1 MKNKI
6 KIFSIMLVL
15 TSLTYSKDNTVDKI
29 EKFNANLIVQ
39 GNGITER
46 IDYTLYPQNMTLIPE
61 GATEEEIKQIKKKN
75 QNELF
80 SKQEFNYETNTI
92 ENGLFNGK
100 TDSKLAIYA
109 ENGATIHNIGKIL
122 SYDQK
127 INTNYGGVLITG
139 IDNPLK
145 RNDNLIG
152 LKGQR
157 DSFVTFTNDGQI
169 EMGATEHVLAV
180 PVNIAGLIPT
190 STVFSDYGKYIINA
204 SFSNIENNGTIT
216 NGIDST
222 KYIKAVD
229 VGILNGGTMDNDRRA
244 INLEQGS
251 IKNTGVVNLERM
263 KQFELINGVAVDLL
277 QIGVH
282 FTRDDYGVSLL
293 NEEALG
299 KVENSIN
306 SGTIFVGGDIY
317 SQGYSGIGVSALGA
331 DFKGEHNKYGV
342 NTKNSTFINTGK
354 IEVERDLAKAFDDNN
369 NIVDLYLFYKNFL
382 KLGLLSFSRLT
393 ETSIG
398 VNVDGGKFYNNG
410 GTISVGVN
418 ESKNMAS
425 QIRKG
430 RAIAVAGENGANI
443 CFNTNMET
451 GEAIWYE
458 KNEEGEIIKDEEGK
472 PVSIKSTLNLEG
484 IHVYATWLEGG
495 STATFNGLTEINFN
509 MPPIALPDNATEE
522 QKEEYRQA
530 VEDYES
536 RRNKEIFHT
545 EDTSKVVINGTIR
558 ANGDFSI
565 DNTKNNIEIG
575 GGYKKGPIMENG
587 QVIGYELVITPGK
600 IISSGKIGLNGNI
613 KLDTVNFIGMSQSNM
628 EKYLNHKYIE
638 ADGGITGNG
647 SLVSSSY
654 LFDIKTDKT
663 NNYISLTDVDRK
675 NFNTIVENKELGKL
689 LEDSYEG
696 VSGEKLDFYKYI
708 SLGDNYES
716 FSKNL
721 NGITGIDNIT
731 TLEAQVVDITKD
743 LNRQYRN
750 FIKDNKAEGV
760 VFSYLNSKSEIGKTE
775 KYSGFERES
784 NGFMIGYNKYVSDN
798 LRAGAGLSYI
808 KSNIDYTDES
818 SNKIETWNARVYSD
832 YKIKNIN
839 LLSDIS
845 FGYNQSENKR
855 FGGGSLHSGDV
866 NIYTLGFNNSLY
878 KNYNITDKF
887 SINPN
892 INLDFTY
899 YYQDDYKE
907 DNGKFSVNGDK
918 TDGYYGTLGI
928 AVDLKY
934 DIFASGNNRISLVG
948 GMEYSY
954 DILRS
959 TEDIEL
965 ENIIGKFSEE
975 KRKLDKNSLVYNLGI
990 EYSYNNDYSVG
1001 LEYSKEI
1008 INDVDNEKIGLD
1020 FSYKF

>member
-1 MKNKI
+1 MKNKM
-6 KIFSIMLVL
+6 KIFFIMLAM
-15 TSLTYSKDNTVDKI
+15 TSLVYSKENTVDKI
-29 EKFNANLIVQ
+29 EKFNSNLVVQ
-39 GNGITER
+39 GKDITER
-46 IDYTLYPQNMTLIPE
+46 IDYTLYPQNITLIPN
-61 GATEEEIKQIKKKN
+61 GATNEEIEKIKEKN
-75 QNELF
+75 KNELF
-80 SKQEFNYETNTI
+80 PKQSFNYKTNTI
-92 ENGLFNGK
+92 ENGLHNGK
-100 TDSKLAIYA
+100 TDAKLAIYA
-109 ENGATIHNIGKIL
+109 EDGATIHNIGKIL

-152 LKGQR
+152 LKGDI
-157 DSFVTFTNDGQI
+157 DSFVSFINDGQI

-190 STVFSDYGKYIINA
+190 SITFADYGKYIINA
-204 SFSNIENNGTIT
+204 AFSDIKNNGTIT

-229 VGILNGGTMDNDRRA
+229 VGVLNGGRIDTDRRA
-244 INLEQGS
+244 VNLEQGS
-251 IKNTGVVNLERM
+251 VENTGLINLERI
-263 KQFELINGVAVDLL
+263 KQFELIDGVAVDLL

-282 FTRDDYGVSLL
+282 FYRDDYGINIL
-293 NEEALG
+293 NESTLG
-299 KVENSIN
+299 KSKNSIN
-306 SGTIFVGGDIY
+306 SGKIFIGGDIY

-331 DFKGEHNKYGV
+331 DFIGEHNKYGI
-342 NTKNSTFINTGK
+342 NSKNSTFINTGT
-354 IEVERDLAKAFDDNN
+354 IEVERDFAKALDDNN

-382 KLGLLSFSRLT
+382 KLGLLSFTNLT

-398 VNVDGGKFYNNG
+398 ININGGEFYNNG

-418 ESKNMAS
+418 ESKNMVT
-425 QIRKG
+425 QLRKG

-443 CFNTNMET
+443 YFNTNIEN
-451 GEAIWYE
+451 
-458 KNEEGEIIKDEEGK
+458 KNPILSTDKEE
-472 PVSIKSTLNLEG
+472 IKSTINLEG

-522 QKEEYRQA
+522 QKK
-530 VEDYES
+530 DYEEAVADYEN

-587 QVIGYELVITPGK
+587 KVVGYEVVVTPGK
-600 IISSGKIGLNGNI
+600 IISIGKIGLNGDL
-613 KLDTVNFIGMSQSNM
+613 KVDTTNFVGML
-628 EKYLNHKYIE
+628 EKDMKKYIDHKYVE

-647 SLVSSSY
+647 NLVSSSY

-663 NNYISLTDVDRK
+663 NNSISLTDINRK
-675 NFNTIVENKELGKL
+675 NFNTIVENKELGKI

-716 FSKNL
+716 FSERL
-721 NGITGIDNIT
+721 NEITGIDNIT

-743 LNRQYRN
+743 LNRQYRD
-750 FIKDNKAEGV
+750 FIKDNKDEGV
-760 VFSYLNSKSEIGKTE
+760 VFSYLNSKSEIGE
-775 KYSGFERES
+775 QGKYLGFERES
-784 NGFMIGYNKYVSDN
+784 NGFMSGYNKYVSDN
-798 LRAGAGLSYI
+798 LRVGAGLSYM
-808 KSNIDYTDES
+808 KSNIDYTSDS
-818 SNKIETWNARVYSD
+818 SNKIETWNARAYSD
-832 YKIKNIN
+832 YKIKDIN

-845 FGYNQSENKR
+845 LGYNQSENKR
-855 FGGGSLHSGDV
+855 FVGGNLHDGDI
-866 NIYTLGFNNSLY
+866 NIYTLGINNSLY
-878 KNYNITDKF
+878 KNYNITDRF
-887 SINPN
+887 NINPS

-907 DNGKFSVNGDK
+907 NDGKFSVNADK
-918 TDGYYGTLGI
+918 TNGYYGTLGT

-934 DIFASGNNRISLVG
+934 DIFASGNSKVSLVG

-954 DILRS
+954 DILSS
-959 TEDIEL
+959 TEDIKL
-965 ENIIGKFSEE
+965 ENITGKFSEE
-975 KRKLDKNSLVYNLGI
+975 KRELDKNSLVYNLGV
-990 EYSYNNDYSVG
+990 EYTYNNDYSVG
-1001 LEYSKEI
+1001 LKYSKEI
-1008 INDVDNEKIGLD
+1008 VNDVDNEKIGLD
-1020 FSYKF
+1020 FTYKF

>member
-6 KIFSIMLVL
+6 KILSLLLALNAITFSA
-15 TSLTYSKDNTVDKI
+15 
-29 EKFNANLIVQ
+29 EP
-39 GNGITER
+39 NGYNSELMVTGDGVTER
-46 IDYTLYPQNMTLIPE
+46 VDYTLYPRESNWENNGESWIHSPFDDYEGKVDTRHAVYADK
-61 GATEEEIKQIKKKN
+61 GATV
-75 QNELF
+75 
-80 SKQEFNYETNTI
+80 
-92 ENGLFNGK
+92 
-100 TDSKLAIYA
+100 
-109 ENGATIHNIGKIL
+109 HNIGNIK
-122 SYDQK
+122 SYSERLDT
-127 INTNYGGVLITG
+127 NTGGLLIMG

-145 RNDNLIG
+145 RADNLVALRGIAG
-152 LKGQR
+152 SISTGVPNTYTIFK
-157 DSFVTFTNDGQI
+157 NDGLV
-169 EMGATEHVLAV
+169 EMGGMFHNILA
-180 PVNIAGLIPT
+180 VNIAGIIPT
-190 STVFSDYGKYIINA
+190 SLYFADYEKNTINA
-204 SFSNIENNGTIT
+204 KYAKIENTGTIS
-216 NGIDST
+216 NKYDSVEYT
-222 KYIKAVD
+222 KALD
-229 VGILNGGTMDNDRRA
+229 VGILNGFYANYKKNA
-244 INLEQGS
+244 VLLEDGEV
-251 IKNTGVVNLERM
+251 KNTG
-263 KQFELINGVAVDLL
+263 LIEYNRDKKFVLTNGVAVDLL
-277 QIGVH
+277 QIGVEYN
-282 FTRDDYGVSLL
+282 RDKAVI
-293 NEEALG
+293 NA
-299 KVENSIN
+299 ENSTIIN
-306 SGTIFVGGDIY
+306 DGRLFMGGDIVP
-317 SQGYSGIGVSALGA
+317 SGKYSGIGVSALGA
-331 DFKGEHNKYGV
+331 DLRGEHNKFGIKA
-342 NTKNSTFINTGK
+342 TGERTIAINTGT
-354 IEVERDLAKAFDDNN
+354 IEIERDLAKALDDNN
-369 NIVDLYLFYKNFL
+369 NIVDLYLFYKNL
-382 KLGLLSFSRLT
+382 IKLGLLSFTELT

-398 VNVDGGKFYNNG
+398 VSMDKGKFYNNG
-410 GTISVGVN
+410 GTISVGIN
-418 ESKNMAS
+418 EGKKLAT
-425 QIRKG
+425 QLRKG
-430 RAIAVAGENGANI
+430 RAIAVVGENGANLY
-443 CFNTNMET
+443 FNTDNKT

-458 KNEEGEIIKDEEGK
+458 KDEKGEIIKDKEGK
-472 PVSIKSTLNLEG
+472 PIPIKSTINLEG
-484 IHVYATWLEGG
+484 ISVYATWLEKN
-495 STATFNGLTEINFN
+495 SNITFNGLTEINFK
-509 MPPIALPDNATEE
+509 MPPIALPDNPTEE
-522 QKEEYRQA
+522 DIK
-530 VEDYES
+530 DYEEAVKKYKDE
-536 RRNKEIFHT
+536 RNKDIFYAD
-545 EDTSKVVINGTIR
+545 ETSHIYINGTIKAYGNINLNDR
-558 ANGDFSI
+558 MVFADGKGSKVPIQNE
-565 DNTKNNIEIG
+565 NNET
-575 GGYKKGPIMENG
+575 
-587 QVIGYELVITPGK
+587 IGYEIAGRVT
-600 IISSGKIGLNGNI
+600 STGKIGLNGDL
-613 KLDTVNFIGMSQSNM
+613 KVDTTNFVGMSGKDI
-628 EKYLNHKYIE
+628 EKYFGHKYVE

-647 SLVSSSY
+647 NLISNSY

-663 NNYISLTDVDRK
+663 NNSISLTDVDRK

-750 FIKDNKAEGV
+750 FIKDNKTEGV

-798 LRAGAGLSYI
+798 LRAGAGLSYM

-855 FGGGSLHSGDV
+855 FGGGNLHSGDV

-887 SINPN
+887 SINPS

-918 TDGYYGTLGI
+918 TDGYYGTLGT

-934 DIFASGNNRISLVG
+934 DIFASGNNRISLIG

-954 DILRS
+954 DILSS

-975 KRKLDKNSLVYNLGI
+975 KRELDKNSLVYNLGI
-990 EYSYNNDYSVG
+990 EYSYNNYYSVG

>member
-1 MKNKI
+1 MKNKM
-6 KIFSIMLVL
+6 KIFFIMLAM
-15 TSLTYSKDNTVDKI
+15 TSLVYSKENTVDKI
-29 EKFNANLIVQ
+29 EKFNSNLVVQ
-39 GNGITER
+39 GKDITER
-46 IDYTLYPQNMTLIPE
+46 IDYTLYPQNITLIPN
-61 GATEEEIKQIKKKN
+61 GATNEEIEKIKEKN
-75 QNELF
+75 KNELF
-80 SKQEFNYETNTI
+80 PKQSFNYKTNTI
-92 ENGLFNGK
+92 ENGLHNGK
-100 TDSKLAIYA
+100 TDAKLAIYA
-109 ENGATIHNIGKIL
+109 EDGATIHNIGKIL

-152 LKGQR
+152 LKGDI
-157 DSFVTFTNDGQI
+157 DSFVSFINDGQI

-190 STVFSDYGKYIINA
+190 SITFADYGKYIINA
-204 SFSNIENNGTIT
+204 AFSDIKNNGTIT

-229 VGILNGGTMDNDRRA
+229 VGVLNGGRIDTDRRA
-244 INLEQGS
+244 VNLEQGS
-251 IKNTGVVNLERM
+251 VENTGLINLERI
-263 KQFELINGVAVDLL
+263 KQFELIDGVAVDLL

-282 FTRDDYGVSLL
+282 FYRDDYGINIL
-293 NEEALG
+293 NESTLG
-299 KVENSIN
+299 KSKNSIN
-306 SGTIFVGGDIY
+306 SGKIFIGGDIY

-331 DFKGEHNKYGV
+331 DFIGEHNKYGI
-342 NTKNSTFINTGK
+342 NSKNSTFINTGT
-354 IEVERDLAKAFDDNN
+354 IEVERDFAKALDDNN

-382 KLGLLSFSRLT
+382 KLGLLSFTNLT

-398 VNVDGGKFYNNG
+398 ININGGEFYNNG

-418 ESKNMAS
+418 ESKNMVT
-425 QIRKG
+425 QLRKG

-443 CFNTNMET
+443 YFNTNIEN
-451 GEAIWYE
+451 
-458 KNEEGEIIKDEEGK
+458 KNPILSTDKEE
-472 PVSIKSTLNLEG
+472 IKSTINLEG

-522 QKEEYRQA
+522 QKK
-530 VEDYES
+530 DYEEAVADYEN

-587 QVIGYELVITPGK
+587 KVVGYEVVVTPGK
-600 IISSGKIGLNGNI
+600 IISIGKIGLNGDL
-613 KLDTVNFIGMSQSNM
+613 KVDTTNFVGML
-628 EKYLNHKYIE
+628 EKDMKKYIDHKYVE

-647 SLVSSSY
+647 NLVSSSY

-663 NNYISLTDVDRK
+663 NNSISLTDVDRK
-675 NFNTIVENKELGKL
+675 NFNTIVENKELGKI

-716 FSKNL
+716 FSERL
-721 NGITGIDNIT
+721 NEITGIDNIT

-743 LNRQYRN
+743 LNRQYRD
-750 FIKDNKAEGV
+750 FIKDNKDEGV
-760 VFSYLNSKSEIGKTE
+760 VFSYLNSKSEIGE
-775 KYSGFERES
+775 QGKYLGFERES
-784 NGFMIGYNKYVSDN
+784 NGFMSGYNKYVSDN
-798 LRAGAGLSYI
+798 LRVGAGLSYM

-818 SNKIETWNARVYSD
+818 SNKIETWNARAYSD
-832 YKIKNIN
+832 YKIKDIN

-845 FGYNQSENKR
+845 LGYNQSENKR
-855 FGGGSLHSGDV
+855 FVGGNLHDGDV
-866 NIYTLGFNNSLY
+866 NIYTLGINNSLY
-878 KNYNITDKF
+878 KNYNITDRF
-887 SINPN
+887 SINPS

-907 DNGKFSVNGDK
+907 NDGKFSVNTDK
-918 TDGYYGTLGI
+918 TNGYYGTLGT

-934 DIFASGNNRISLVG
+934 DIFAIGNSKVSLVG

-954 DILRS
+954 DILSS
-959 TEDIEL
+959 TEDIKL
-965 ENIIGKFSEE
+965 ENITGKFSEE
-975 KRKLDKNSLVYNLGI
+975 KRELDKDSLIYKVGVEYN
-990 EYSYNNDYSVG
+990 YNNDYSIG

-1008 INDVDNEKIGLD
+1008 INDVDNEKIGLN
-1020 FSYKF
+1020 FVYKF

>member
-1 MKNKI
+1 MKNKM
-6 KIFSIMLVL
+6 KIFFIMLAM
-15 TSLTYSKDNTVDKI
+15 TSLVYSKENTVDKI
-29 EKFNANLIVQ
+29 EKFNSNLVVQ
-39 GNGITER
+39 GKDITER
-46 IDYTLYPQNMTLIPE
+46 IDYTLYPQNITLIPN
-61 GATEEEIKQIKKKN
+61 GATNEEIEKIKEKN
-75 QNELF
+75 KNELF
-80 SKQEFNYETNTI
+80 PKQSFNYKTNTI
-92 ENGLFNGK
+92 ENGLHNGK
-100 TDSKLAIYA
+100 TDAKLAIYA
-109 ENGATIHNIGKIL
+109 EDGATIHNIGKIL

-152 LKGQR
+152 LKGDI
-157 DSFVTFTNDGQI
+157 DSFVSFINDGQI

-190 STVFSDYGKYIINA
+190 SITFADYGKYIINA
-204 SFSNIENNGTIT
+204 AFSDIKNNGTIT

-229 VGILNGGTMDNDRRA
+229 VGVLNGGRIDTDRRA
-244 INLEQGS
+244 VNLEQGS
-251 IKNTGVVNLERM
+251 VENTGLINLERI
-263 KQFELINGVAVDLL
+263 KQFELIDGVAVDLL

-282 FTRDDYGVSLL
+282 FYRDDYGINIL
-293 NEEALG
+293 NESTLG
-299 KVENSIN
+299 KSKNSIN
-306 SGTIFVGGDIY
+306 SGKIFIGGDIY

-331 DFKGEHNKYGV
+331 DFIGEHNKYGI
-342 NTKNSTFINTGK
+342 NSKNSTFINTGT
-354 IEVERDLAKAFDDNN
+354 IEVERDFAKALDDNN

-382 KLGLLSFSRLT
+382 KLGLLSFTNLT

-398 VNVDGGKFYNNG
+398 VNINGGEFYNNG

-418 ESKNMAS
+418 ESKNMAT
-425 QIRKG
+425 QLRKG

-443 CFNTNMET
+443 YFNTNIEN
-451 GEAIWYE
+451 
-458 KNEEGEIIKDEEGK
+458 KNPILSTDKEE
-472 PVSIKSTLNLEG
+472 IKSTINLEG

-530 VEDYES
+530 VADYES

-558 ANGDFSI
+558 ANGNFDV
-565 DNTKNNIEIG
+565 NPKNNNIELGEKHVQRPIYDKFGNKIG
-575 GGYKKGPIMENG
+575 
-587 QVIGYELVITPGK
+587 VELEIIPGK
-600 IISSGKIGLNGNI
+600 LNSTGKIGLNGEL
-613 KLDTVNFIGMSQSNM
+613 KVDTTNFVGMSGKDI
-628 EKYLNHKYIE
+628 EKYFGHKYVE

-647 SLVSSSY
+647 NLVSSSY
-654 LFDIKTDKT
+654 LFEIKTDKT
-663 NNYISLTDVDRK
+663 NNSISLTDVNRK
-675 NFNTIVENKELGKL
+675 NFNTIVENKELGKI

-708 SLGDNYES
+708 SLGDSYES
-716 FSKNL
+716 FSERL
-721 NGITGIDNIT
+721 NEITGIDNIT

-743 LNRQYRN
+743 LNRQYKG
-750 FIKDNKAEGV
+750 FIKNNKEEGV
-760 VFSYLNSKSEIGKTE
+760 VFSYLNSKSEIGE
-775 KYSGFERES
+775 QGKYSGFERES
-784 NGFMIGYNKYVSDN
+784 NGFMSGYNKYVLDN
-798 LRAGAGLSYI
+798 LRVGAGLSYM
-808 KSNIDYTDES
+808 KSSIDYTDES
-818 SNKIETWNARVYSD
+818 SNKIETWNARAYSD
-832 YKIKNIN
+832 YKIKDIN

-845 FGYNQSENKR
+845 LGYNQSENKR
-855 FGGGSLHSGDV
+855 FGGDNLHSGDV

-878 KNYNITDKF
+878 KNYNITDRF
-887 SINPN
+887 SVNPS

-918 TDGYYGTLGI
+918 TNGYYGTLGT

-934 DIFASGNNRISLVG
+934 DIFASGNNKISLVG

-954 DILRS
+954 DILSS
-959 TEDIEL
+959 TEDIDL

-975 KRKLDKNSLVYNLGI
+975 KRELDKNSLVYNLGV
-990 EYSYNNDYSVG
+990 EYTYNDDYSVG
-1001 LEYSKEI
+1001 LKYSKEI
-1008 INDVDNEKIGLD
+1008 VNDVDNEKIGLD
-1020 FSYKF
+1020 FTYKF

>member
-1 MKNKI
+1 MKNKM
-6 KIFSIMLVL
+6 KIFFIMLAM
-15 TSLTYSKDNTVDKI
+15 TSLVYSKENTVDKI
-29 EKFNANLIVQ
+29 EKFNSNLVVQ
-39 GNGITER
+39 GKDITER
-46 IDYTLYPQNMTLIPE
+46 IDYTLYPQNITLIPN
-61 GATEEEIKQIKKKN
+61 GATNEEIEKIKEKN
-75 QNELF
+75 KNELF
-80 SKQEFNYETNTI
+80 PKQSFNYKTNTI
-92 ENGLFNGK
+92 ENGLHNGK
-100 TDSKLAIYA
+100 TDAKLAIYA
-109 ENGATIHNIGKIL
+109 EDGATIHNIGKIL

-152 LKGQR
+152 LKGDI
-157 DSFVTFTNDGQI
+157 DSFVSFINDGQI

-190 STVFSDYGKYIINA
+190 SITFADYGKYIINA
-204 SFSNIENNGTIT
+204 AFSDIKNNGTIT

-229 VGILNGGTMDNDRRA
+229 VGVLNGGRIDTDRRA
-244 INLEQGS
+244 VNLEQGS
-251 IKNTGVVNLERM
+251 VENTGLINLERI
-263 KQFELINGVAVDLL
+263 KQFELIDGVAVDLL

-282 FTRDDYGVSLL
+282 FYRDDYGINIL
-293 NEEALG
+293 NESTLG
-299 KVENSIN
+299 KSKNSIN
-306 SGTIFVGGDIY
+306 SGKIFIGGDIY

-331 DFKGEHNKYGV
+331 DFIGEHNKYGI
-342 NTKNSTFINTGK
+342 NSKNSTFINTGT
-354 IEVERDLAKAFDDNN
+354 IEVERDFAKALDDNN

-382 KLGLLSFSRLT
+382 KLGLLSFTNLT

-398 VNVDGGKFYNNG
+398 ININGGEFYNNG

-418 ESKNMAS
+418 ESKNMVT
-425 QIRKG
+425 QLRKG

-443 CFNTNMET
+443 YFNTNIEN
-451 GEAIWYE
+451 
-458 KNEEGEIIKDEEGK
+458 KNPILSTDKEE
-472 PVSIKSTLNLEG
+472 IKSTINLEG

-522 QKEEYRQA
+522 QKK
-530 VEDYES
+530 DYEEAVADYEN

-587 QVIGYELVITPGK
+587 KVVGYEVVVTPGK
-600 IISSGKIGLNGNI
+600 IISIGKIGLNGDL
-613 KLDTVNFIGMSQSNM
+613 KVDTTNFVGML
-628 EKYLNHKYIE
+628 EKDMKKYIDHKYVE

-647 SLVSSSY
+647 NLVSSSY

-663 NNYISLTDVDRK
+663 NNSISLTDVDRK
-675 NFNTIVENKELGKL
+675 NFNTIVENKELGKI

-716 FSKNL
+716 FSERL
-721 NGITGIDNIT
+721 NEITGIDNIT

-743 LNRQYRN
+743 LNRQYRD
-750 FIKDNKAEGV
+750 FIKDNKDEGV
-760 VFSYLNSKSEIGKTE
+760 VFSYLNSKSEIGE
-775 KYSGFERES
+775 QGKYLGFERES
-784 NGFMIGYNKYVSDN
+784 NGFMSGYNKYVSDN
-798 LRAGAGLSYI
+798 LRVGAGLSYM
-808 KSNIDYTDES
+808 KSNIDYTSES
-818 SNKIETWNARVYSD
+818 SNKIETWNARAYSD
-832 YKIKNIN
+832 YKIKDIN

-845 FGYNQSENKR
+845 LGYNQSENKR
-855 FGGGSLHSGDV
+855 FVGGNLHDGDV
-866 NIYTLGFNNSLY
+866 NIYTLGINNSLY
-878 KNYNITDKF
+878 KNYNITDRF
-887 SINPN
+887 SINPS

-907 DNGKFSVNGDK
+907 NDGKFSVNTDK
-918 TDGYYGTLGI
+918 TNGYYGTLGT

-934 DIFASGNNRISLVG
+934 DIFAIGNSKVSLVG

-954 DILRS
+954 DILSS
-959 TEDIEL
+959 TEDIKL
-965 ENIIGKFSEE
+965 ENITGKFSEE
-975 KRKLDKNSLVYNLGI
+975 KRELDKDSLIYKVGVEYN
-990 EYSYNNDYSVG
+990 YNNDYSIG

-1008 INDVDNEKIGLD
+1008 INDVDNEKIGLN
-1020 FSYKF
+1020 FVYKF

>member
-1 MKNKI
+1 MKNKM
-6 KIFSIMLVL
+6 KIFFIMLAM
-15 TSLTYSKDNTVDKI
+15 TSLVYSKENTVDKI
-29 EKFNANLIVQ
+29 EKFNSNLVVQ
-39 GNGITER
+39 GKDITER
-46 IDYTLYPQNMTLIPE
+46 IDYTLYPQNITLIPN
-61 GATEEEIKQIKKKN
+61 GATNEEIEKIKEKN
-75 QNELF
+75 KNELF
-80 SKQEFNYETNTI
+80 PKQSFNYKTNTI
-92 ENGLFNGK
+92 ENGLHNGK
-100 TDSKLAIYA
+100 TDAKLAIYA
-109 ENGATIHNIGKIL
+109 EDGATIHNIGKIL

-152 LKGQR
+152 LKGDI
-157 DSFVTFTNDGQI
+157 DSFVSFINDGQI

-190 STVFSDYGKYIINA
+190 SITFADYGKYIINA
-204 SFSNIENNGTIT
+204 AFSDIKNNGTIT

-229 VGILNGGTMDNDRRA
+229 VGVLNGGRIDTDRRA
-244 INLEQGS
+244 VNLEQGS
-251 IKNTGVVNLERM
+251 VENTGLINLERI
-263 KQFELINGVAVDLL
+263 KQFELIDGVAVDLL

-282 FTRDDYGVSLL
+282 FYRDDYGINIL
-293 NEEALG
+293 NESTLG
-299 KVENSIN
+299 KSKNSIN
-306 SGTIFVGGDIY
+306 SGKIFIGGDIY

-331 DFKGEHNKYGV
+331 DFIGEHNKYGI
-342 NTKNSTFINTGK
+342 NSKNSTFINTGT
-354 IEVERDLAKAFDDNN
+354 IEVERDFAKALDDNN

-382 KLGLLSFSRLT
+382 KLGLLSFTNLT

-398 VNVDGGKFYNNG
+398 ININGGEFYNNG

-418 ESKNMAS
+418 ESKNMAT
-425 QIRKG
+425 QLRKG

-443 CFNTNMET
+443 YFNTNIEN
-451 GEAIWYE
+451 
-458 KNEEGEIIKDEEGK
+458 KNPILSTDKEE
-472 PVSIKSTLNLEG
+472 IKSTINLEG

-522 QKEEYRQA
+522 QKK
-530 VEDYES
+530 DYEEAVADYEN

-587 QVIGYELVITPGK
+587 KVVGYEVVVTPGK
-600 IISSGKIGLNGNI
+600 IISIGKIGLNGDL
-613 KLDTVNFIGMSQSNM
+613 KVDTTNFVGML
-628 EKYLNHKYIE
+628 EKDMKKYIDHKYVE

-647 SLVSSSY
+647 NLVSSSY

-663 NNYISLTDVDRK
+663 NNSISLTDVDRK
-675 NFNTIVENKELGKL
+675 NFNTIVENKELGKI

-716 FSKNL
+716 FSERL

-743 LNRQYRN
+743 LNRQYRD
-750 FIKDNKAEGV
+750 FIKDNKDEGV
-760 VFSYLNSKSEIGKTE
+760 VFSYLNSKSEIGE
-775 KYSGFERES
+775 QGKYSGFERES
-784 NGFMIGYNKYVSDN
+784 NGFMSGYNKYVSDN
-798 LRAGAGLSYI
+798 LRVGAGLSYM
-808 KSNIDYTDES
+808 KSNIDYTSES
-818 SNKIETWNARVYSD
+818 SNKIETWNARAYSD
-832 YKIKNIN
+832 YKIKDIN

-845 FGYNQSENKR
+845 LGYNQSENKR
-855 FGGGSLHSGDV
+855 FVGGNLHDGDV
-866 NIYTLGFNNSLY
+866 NIYTLGINNSLY
-878 KNYNITDKF
+878 KNYNITDRF
-887 SINPN
+887 SINPS

-907 DNGKFSVNGDK
+907 NDGKFSVNTDK
-918 TDGYYGTLGI
+918 TNGYYGTLGT

-934 DIFASGNNRISLVG
+934 DIFAIGNSKVSLVG

-954 DILRS
+954 DILSS
-959 TEDIEL
+959 TEDIKL
-965 ENIIGKFSEE
+965 ENITGKFSEE
-975 KRKLDKNSLVYNLGI
+975 KRELDKDSLIYKVGVEYN
-990 EYSYNNDYSVG
+990 YNNDYSIG

-1008 INDVDNEKIGLD
+1008 INDVDNEKIGLN
-1020 FSYKF
+1020 FVYKF